1 MDSNR
6 AGAPDSDFEQD
17 PVTEGTRRVP
27 AGMPGAIYAGG
38 GTVQPEDLELEEN
51 YPPVANDLGDA
62 FEADDRVAGG
72 DDQGAGPSDD
82 TGSTGGS
89 YSGGGSTQGGIGYER
104 GSDYGGSGKAEGTNT
119 SPGAYGSG
127 GSDGR

>member
-1 MDSNR
+1 MDSNH
-6 AGAPDSDFEQD
+6 AEQD

-27 AGMPGAIYAGG
+27 AGMPGAIYTGG
-38 GTVQPEDLELEEN
+38 GTVLPEDLELDET

-62 FEADDRVAGG
+62 FNADDRVAPGT
-72 DDQGAGPSDD
+72 DQETGPADD

-89 YSGGGSTQGGIGYER
+89 YSGGGSTQGGTGYLR

-127 GSDGR
+127 GSNDV